1 MCEQSGQAL
10 GGLTQPHRNHQTPI
24 IYYSLMLDPAAKA
37 YPPHLGPIAA
47 SSKLVDAPA
56 QLVLGL
62 LFDLMGLRQYR
73 HY

>member
-1 MCEQSGQAL
+1 
-10 GGLTQPHRNHQTPI
+10 
-24 IYYSLMLDPAAKA
+24 MLDPAAKA

>member
-1 MCEQSGQAL
+1 
-10 GGLTQPHRNHQTPI
+10 
-24 IYYSLMLDPAAKA
+24 MLDPAAKA
-37 YPPHLGPIAA
+37 YPSHHGPTAA